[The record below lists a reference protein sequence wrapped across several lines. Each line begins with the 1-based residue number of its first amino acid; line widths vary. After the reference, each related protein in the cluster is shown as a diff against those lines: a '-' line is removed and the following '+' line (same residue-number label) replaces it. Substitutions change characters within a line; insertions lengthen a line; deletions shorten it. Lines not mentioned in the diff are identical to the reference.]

1 MERVSMNGRPRRREY
16 SGEFKAAVL
25 QETRQSGASVAG
37 VALMHSLNPNMVHRW
52 LREER
57 QRQELAQLRS
67 PEHAFVPLQLTP
79 PAECAPPSRLPTDLP
94 VDGGEVIRIE
104 LHRAG
109 ASLSVS
115 WPLSAAAQCAQMLRD
130 VLR

>member
-16 SGEFKAAVL
+16 NGEFKAAVL

-67 PEHAFVPLQLTP
+67 PEHAFVSLQLTP